1 MQDASRRR
9 RRHYSATLKTEILAA
24 CLQPGASVAGVAL
37 AHGINAN
44 VVHRWRQAEGRE
56 RTGHAKTALS
66 EFVPLPV
73 SDAPVVA
80 ASEEIRI
87 EVRRG
92 ACAISISWPA
102 SAAAACAGWLRDL
115 VR

>member
-1 MQDASRRR
+1 M
-9 RRHYSATLKTEILAA
+9 
-24 CLQPGASVAGVAL
+24 QPGASVAGVAL

-56 RTGHAKTALS
+56 RAAHAKTVLA
-66 EFVPLPV
+66 EIVPLPV
-73 SDAPVVA
+73 SDTPVVA
-80 ASEEIRI
+80 ASDEIRI
-87 EVRRG
+87 EFRRG

-102 SAAAACAGWLRDL
+102 SAAAACAGWLRDP

>member
-1 MQDASRRR
+1 MQEVSHRR
-9 RRHYSATLKTEILAA
+9 RRHYSAALKTEVLAA

-56 RTGHAKTALS
+56 RAEHAKTALS

-92 ACAISISWPA
+92 VFAMSISSPT
-102 SAAAACAGWLRDL
+102 SAGAACAG
-115 VR
+115 